1 MTEPSPAAD
10 PVVIEPTP
18 EVANAISAQ
27 LGGDNALTPEQIAQ
41 VLGAYNAV
49 RSGDPVGTIVRNP
62 DTGAIGHR
70 VTEAG
75 VHVWRCSAPDGTQ
88 WSDLSP
94 TLVGWDT
101 IQRGTE

>member
-1 MTEPSPAAD
+1 MTETTPAGD
-10 PVVIEPTP
+10 PAVIDPTP

-27 LGGDNALTPEQIAQ
+27 LGGTDLTPEQIAQ

-49 RSGDPVGTIVRNP
+49 RSGDPVGTVVRNT

-94 TLVGWDT
+94 TLPGWVVVE
-101 IQRGTE
+101 RGAE